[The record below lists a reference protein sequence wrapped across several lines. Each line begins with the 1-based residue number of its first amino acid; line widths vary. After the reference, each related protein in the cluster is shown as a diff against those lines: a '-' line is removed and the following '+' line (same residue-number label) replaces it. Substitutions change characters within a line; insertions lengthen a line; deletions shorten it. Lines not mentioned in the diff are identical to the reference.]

1 MAMFVEE
8 KMMTNLIYQYFIP
21 LGLAKIDSKKPRL
34 KQLMNTPEQ
43 LQANQFQ
50 NTKDPSGAFKAIM
63 AASEVGMIS
72 GTVRDLMLRT
82 LRNIRKNKAIEA
94 SDIDDDDLKS
104 LLMKIKYMVN
114 RPHPLVFKLVDEFVE
129 GKINLEKL
137 TAELYQLAKT
147 RKNEF
152 EDFAGNVMQISRQYV
167 RQLAAIRGDDDVEDA
182 EDVEESDPF
191 ADAIEAIVLH
201 DGNAKAKALVKK
213 LQETKSNEEIAKAII
228 DKRFP
233 DENSIQAVTLYAIN
247 EIGALKLVKT
257 LDPELYDVVM
267 AVLTCNALG
276 KELNTIPL
284 LADVLKNKNLVQW
297 MTITSNKTVA
307 GQTAFD
313 AYNDLTEK
321 AALWFVNRMKRTRP
335 AEMFDSR
342 FEIEAMLDQF
352 PDIADPDFLH
362 MAMNVSEL
370 YQDKKDFLYGILK
383 PAFAG
388 LKPFPDNLAN
398 GTYAQFLRMA
408 GAEMTDGVIGG
419 VQSEELQQHLDGILD
434 EFKTNRFSLRLAD
447 DLKGEIVASVLVGVN
462 KLLQAIYD
470 VGFGSGEFPPV
481 GEIAE
486 AVKAKA
492 ADSKSLLKFAAEIIT
507 TTDAGNNKMNTFVA
521 SLTDALLP
529 ELLKVDAR
537 GSKAFDHVPFESPI
551 MAYIKGDDLSFPL
564 VSETTI
570 RALVEMFLLQNKV
583 AADLIANN
591 YGHFERT
598 HMSEDFSKQFVR
610 KWYDEDGDYFL
621 ELNVDTMSGE
631 SMRALTI
638 PEWWKYLS
646 NPRNND
652 NARLSH
658 FNRGV
663 KYGYFTGDIVT
674 EYIKEGFKGNTP
686 ITALVGKLMT
696 DISKEDM
703 REIVQNAA
711 KRIVSQAASDMRMLG
726 LANELLGKHGLADA
740 MRKAM
745 EGMSGGWRHDFLR
758 NIPFEYAASVLGQD
772 IFMDK
777 FRQFVQKT
785 IDDKEDQGDTY
796 DDMEPATTAASE
808 FAALLPTISG
818 TIKNVG
824 LTDENIKEILG
835 ELKRVMGEFG
845 EHKDVFMVAEFLN
858 GIVDRVP
865 DAVDDLIGGDE
876 YTKHFT
882 LSRVAAAAQLSLVS
896 EALDQSPIKPYN
908 KLTLD
913 EAMRSLQFNNIDLG
927 NVMDFDDAKDKKFS
941 QVLIEARNPDISRL
955 KLEDLKVKEVEVSE
969 VDKLKI
975 TAEIERYNKH
985 RHTKSHGFDVSILV
999 KRVFDVSIP
1008 SQHAAWPEFAETR
1021 EQRHE
1026 PNPYM
1031 KTVFHGTGSDAASM
1045 ILRYGFTVPEFNPDA
1060 GMAGRALGDGVYFTD
1075 VVDKT
1080 SLYIGDSGYAE
1091 ETTGYL
1097 FEMDAQLGRRA
1108 ETNSQPN
1115 ERDGR
1120 DWDYR
1125 SGGFP
1130 EATNHQ
1136 DFISPE
1142 WAVFDPKGQVRIRK
1156 AYEVTLIEASEMKEI
1171 METNGVPYVRGDA
1184 ELEESYKPMS
1194 FKQYLKEEAEEGT
1207 RVVRWF
1213 FADGLVPIGKGAVA
1227 PRQKVVLPNAT
1238 VEGSAL
1244 GAMVTVRTN
1253 DPEVKGSREV
1263 SGLAFVHTGNYV
1275 AFCKAVGIKR

>member
-1 MAMFVEE
+1 MTMTIEQ
-8 KMMTNLIYQYFIP
+8 KMMTNLIYQYFLP

-34 KQLMNTPEQ
+34 KQLMNTPEL
-43 LQANQFQ
+43 LQASQYK
-50 NTKDPSGAFKAIM
+50 NTKDPSEAFKAVM
-63 AASEVGMIS
+63 TAAEFGLIS

-94 SDIDDDDLKS
+94 SDIDDDALKT
-104 LLMKIKYMVN
+104 LLVKMKYMVN
-114 RPHPLVFKLVDEFVE
+114 RPHPLVFKLVGEFVDD
-129 GKINLEKL
+129 KINLEKL
-137 TAELYQLAKT
+137 AAELYQLAKT
-147 RKNEF
+147 RKNDF
-152 EDFAGNVMQISRQYV
+152 EGFAGNVMQISRQYV
-167 RQLAAIRGDDDVEDA
+167 RQLADIRGDDDVEDA
-182 EDVEESDPF
+182 EDGEGTDSF
-191 ADAIEAIVLH
+191 ADAIDAIVLQ
-201 DGNAKAKALVKK
+201 DGDAKAKALVKK
-213 LQETKSNEEIAKAII
+213 LQETKSNEEIAEAII

-233 DENSIQAVTLYAIN
+233 DEDNIQSVTLYGIG
-247 EIGALKLVKT
+247 EIGVLKLVKT
-257 LDPELYDVVM
+257 LDPELYDVAM

-276 KELNTIPL
+276 KELNSIPL
-284 LADVLKNKNLVQW
+284 LADVLGAKNPIQW
-297 MTITSNKTVA
+297 MTNTSNKTVA
-307 GQTAFD
+307 EQTAFD
-313 AYNDLTEK
+313 AYNELTEK
-321 AALWFVNRMKRTRP
+321 AALWFVNKMKRLRP
-335 AEMFDSR
+335 AKLFDSR
-342 FEIEAMLDQF
+342 FEIEAMLEQF

-362 MAMNVSEL
+362 MAMNVSEY

-388 LKPFPDNLAN
+388 FEPFPDNLAN
-398 GTYAQFLRMA
+398 GSYAQFLRMA
-408 GAEMTDGVIGG
+408 GAEMDGDVIGG
-419 VQSEELQQHLDGILD
+419 VQSEELQQHLGDILD

-447 DLKGEIVASVLVGVN
+447 DLKGNIVASVLVGVN
-462 KLLQAIYD
+462 KLLQTIYE

-481 GEIAE
+481 SEIAE

-492 ADSKSLLKFAAEIIT
+492 ADGKSLLKFASEIVT
-507 TTDAGNNKMNTFVA
+507 TTDEGNSKMNAFVTA
-521 SLTDALLP
+521 LTDALLP
-529 ELLKVDAR
+529 ELLKVVAR

-551 MAYIKGDDLSFPL
+551 MAYIKGDDLSFPM
-564 VSETTI
+564 VSETAI

-583 AADLIANN
+583 AADLISNN
-591 YGHFERT
+591 YGNFERS
-598 HMSEDFSKQFVR
+598 HMSEDFSKRFVR

-646 NPRNND
+646 NPRNKND
-652 NARLSH
+652 ARLSH

-686 ITALVGKLMT
+686 ITALVGKLMA

-703 REIVQNAA
+703 REIVKNAA

-745 EGMSGGWRHDFLR
+745 EGMGGSWLHDFLR
-758 NIPFEYAASVLGQD
+758 NIPFEYAAAVLGQD

-785 IDDKEDQGDTY
+785 IDDKDTPDPY
-796 DDMEPATTAASE
+796 DVMEPATSAASE

-835 ELKRVMGEFG
+835 EMKRVMGEFG
-845 EHKDVFMVAEFLN
+845 DHKDVFMVAEFLN

-865 DAVDDLIGGDE
+865 EAVDDLIEGDE

-896 EALDQSPIKPYN
+896 EALDQGPIKPYN

-927 NVMDFDDAKDKKFS
+927 NMMDFDDAKGKRFS
-941 QVLIEARNPDISRL
+941 QVLIEARSPDISRL
-955 KLEDLKVKEVEVSE
+955 KLEELKAKEVEVSE
-969 VDKLKI
+969 LDKLKI
-975 TAEIERYNKH
+975 TAEIERFNKH
-985 RHTKSHGFDVSILV
+985 RHIRSHGFDVGILV

-1021 EQRHE
+1021 ERRNE

-1031 KTVFHGTGSDAASM
+1031 KTVFHGTGSVAASM

-1108 ETNSQPN
+1108 ETGSQPN
-1115 ERDGR
+1115 ERDGV

-1125 SGGFP
+1125 SGGFAD
-1130 EATNHQ
+1130 ATNHQ

-1142 WAVFDPKGQVRIRK
+1142 WAVFDPKAQVRIRK
-1156 AYEVTLIEASEMKEI
+1156 AYEVALIDAGKMKEI
-1171 METNGVPYVRGDA
+1171 METNGVPFVRGDA
-1184 ELEESYKPMS
+1184 TLEENYKPMG
-1194 FKQYLKEEAEEGT
+1194 FKQYLKEETEDGT

-1213 FADGLVPIGKGAVA
+1213 FADGLVPVGKGAVA
-1227 PRQKVVLPNAT
+1227 PWQKVVLPNAT
-1238 VEGSAL
+1238 VEGGAL

-1263 SGLAFVHTGNYV
+1263 SGLAFVHTGDYV
-1275 AFCKAVGIKR
+1275 TFCKVVGIKR